1 MRWSEAFG
9 EWVNGFMGEWVN
21 GFMGLWGRTQH
32 AHAARLFPS
41 THSRE
46 RSEQTSRAS
55 ASKHPIHPF
64 THSPIHPLTILLLRV
79 IFMLSALVLLPHC
92 AGSKPARPAFG
103 PPAPTVAA
111 GLDSAVVARSDA
123 LAESLFVSWERQEA
137 AQLQRQTGQQQQEI
151 SDALWQALGNAADSS
166 MTATADTVQ
175 AIGKFN
181 QGAQQLLA
189 LQQLQQTG
197 GDPVQLRA
205 RSQAHLDS
213 ARIYFE
219 AAIRLNPFDAN
230 TRLWLARVY
239 QLLAERFLADTRL
252 PEAALMLR
260 RLIRMD
266 RGQHGL
272 HGRLGEVYLRM
283 NQWAP
288 AKEQFSQAE
297 FVLRETAEFQVPEG
311 AALNDSTIAAALDSA
326 ALFLYV
332 YYQAESDIRL
342 HRADSALANLER
354 ALPLARNG
362 EDGATVRRTI
372 DWINWDDGNIRNA
385 EYRDRLIELA
395 DAQQYAEAAAGFA
408 RLKDG
413 LKNPRAARE
422 IDWRL
427 ALLEYS
433 HLGREA
439 QALERLSA
447 VVRYYLN
454 DSLQTATAAV
464 DTMSETYFNSFGTM
478 CHNQG
483 VQALKDKKLRRAL
496 AYFTQSTEVPWP
508 QQAKSYLE
516 IARLS
521 VNNPAKAVDAA
532 GKALATPEQLDGRE
546 QQDALRV
553 MVGGLKRLGRF
564 DEAKEYYRRYRQ
576 QVQEKESQ
584 SE

>member
-1 MRWSEAFG
+1 MRWNEA
-9 EWVNGFMGEWVN
+9 
-21 GFMGLWGRTQH
+21 
-32 AHAARLFPS
+32 LF
-41 THSRE
+41 
-46 RSEQTSRAS
+46 
-55 ASKHPIHPF
+55 
-64 THSPIHPLTILLLRV
+64 LLRV
-79 IFMLSALVLLPHC
+79 ILLLSAFILLPHC

-111 GLDSAVVARSDA
+111 GLDSAVIARSDV

-137 AQLQRQTGQQQQEI
+137 AEQQRQAGQQQQEI
-151 SDALWQALGNAADSS
+151 SDGLWQALSGHADSS
-166 MTATADTVQ
+166 AAPADTAQ
-175 AIGKFN
+175 AIGRFN
-181 QGAQQLLA
+181 QGARQLLA
-189 LQQLQQTG
+189 LQQLQNAG
-197 GDPVQLRA
+197 GDPAQQRA
-205 RSQAHLDS
+205 RSQTHLDS
-213 ARIYFE
+213 ARVYFE

-260 RLIRMD
+260 RLTRID

-288 AKEQFSQAE
+288 AKEQFARAE
-297 FVLRETAEFQVPEG
+297 YVLRETAEFQVPEG
-311 AALNDSTIAAALDSA
+311 VALNDSTVAAALDSA

-342 HRADSALANLER
+342 RRADSALVNLGR
-354 ALPLARNG
+354 ALPLARN
-362 EDGATVRRTI
+362 DDDRATVSRTI
-372 DWINWDDGNIRNA
+372 DWINWDDGNILNA

-395 DAQQYAEAAAGFA
+395 GNGQHAEAAAGFA
-408 RLKDG
+408 RLKAG
-413 LKNPRAARE
+413 LNHLRAARE

-439 QALERLSA
+439 QALERLA
-447 VVRYYLN
+447 GVVRYYQN
-454 DSLQTATAAV
+454 DSLRAAAA
-464 DTMSETYFNSFGTM
+464 DTMAATYFNSYGTM

-483 VQALKDKKLRRAL
+483 LQALKEKQLRRAL

-521 VNNPAKAVDAA
+521 VNNPAKAVEAA
-532 GKALATPEQLDGRE
+532 GKALAAPAQLDGRE

-564 DEAKEYYRRYRQ
+564 DEAKEYYRQYRR
-576 QVQEKESQ
+576 QVQEKEAQ